1 MKNLET
7 AVTEVFLKLV
17 MKLNDTT
24 FRPFF
29 ITFKDWTFRNAV
41 GDDKLNRQIFFYRF
55 MNKFLETLQVYPGND
70 ALLTEDCRDG
80 VLRNYFGRHSSVTQR
95 VRARDSNLQRS
106 LDQHNQQSQQEF
118 HP

>member
-1 MKNLET
+1 VKNLET

-41 GDDKLNRQIFFYRF
+41 SDDKLNRQIFFYRF
-55 MNKFLETLQVYPGND
+55 MNKFLATLQVLPVNGFTNSR
-70 ALLTEDCRDG
+70 LL
-80 VLRNYFGRHSSVTQR
+80 
-95 VRARDSNLQRS
+95 
-106 LDQHNQQSQQEF
+106 
-118 HP
+118 